1 MAAINT
7 KVKKAV
13 IPVAGLGT
21 RMLPATKAIPKEML
35 PLVDKPLIQYVV
47 NECIAAGITE
57 IVLVTH
63 SSKNSIENHFDTSFE
78 LEAMLE
84 KRVKRQLLEEVQSI
98 CQGLAKGL
106 GHAVLCAHPVV
117 GDEPVA
123 VILPDVILDEYES
136 DLSQDNLAEMIRRFD
151 ETGHSQI
158 MVEPVADVTA
168 YGVVDCK
175 GVELAPGESVP
186 MVGVV
191 EKPKADVAPSNL
203 AIVGRYVL
211 SADIWPLLAKTPPGA
226 GDEIQ
231 LTDAIDMLIEKE
243 TVEAYH
249 MKGKSHDCGNKLGY
263 MQAFVEY
270 GIRHNTLGTEF
281 KAWLEEEMGI
291 KK

>member
-1 MAAINT
+1 MKFGVVIHKPTMNLGDDIQTYAAA
-7 KVKKAV
+7 K
-13 IPVAGLGT
+13 L
-21 RMLPATKAIPKEML
+21 LPH
-35 PLVDKPLIQYVV
+35 VDYQIDREYISDFK
-47 NECIAAGITE
+47 
-57 IVLVTH
+57 
-63 SSKNSIENHFDTSFE
+63 SEN
-78 LEAMLE
+78 
-84 KRVKRQLLEEVQSI
+84 
-98 CQGLAKGL
+98 
-106 GHAVLCAHPVV
+106 
-117 GDEPVA
+117 DEPVA

-136 DLSQDNLAEMIRRFD
+136 DLSQDNLAEMIRRFA

>member
-1 MAAINT
+1 
-7 KVKKAV
+7 
-13 IPVAGLGT
+13 
-21 RMLPATKAIPKEML
+21 
-35 PLVDKPLIQYVV
+35 
-47 NECIAAGITE
+47 
-57 IVLVTH
+57 
-63 SSKNSIENHFDTSFE
+63 
-78 LEAMLE
+78 
-84 KRVKRQLLEEVQSI
+84 
-98 CQGLAKGL
+98 
-106 GHAVLCAHPVV
+106 V

-136 DLSQDNLAEMIRRFD
+136 DLSRDNLADMIGRFD

-158 MVEPVADVTA
+158 MVEPVEDVTA
-168 YGVVDCK
+168 YGVVDCQGATLK
-175 GVELAPGESVP
+175 PGDSVP

-203 AIVGRYVL
+203 AVVGRYVL
-211 SADIWPLLAKTPPGA
+211 SADIWPLLSKTPPGA

-231 LTDAIDMLIEKE
+231 LTDSIDMLIAKE

-270 GIRHNTLGTEF
+270 GLRHKVLGPDF
-281 KAWLEEEMGI
+281 KAWLDATVGG